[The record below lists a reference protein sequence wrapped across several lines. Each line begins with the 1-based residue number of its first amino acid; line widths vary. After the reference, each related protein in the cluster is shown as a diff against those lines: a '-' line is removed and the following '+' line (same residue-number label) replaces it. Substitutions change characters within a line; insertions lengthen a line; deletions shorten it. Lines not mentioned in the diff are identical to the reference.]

1 MPEAAAHRSP
11 PPPPWREVLRIALP
25 AALGLLSYAVMQ
37 AIDCAL
43 LGRYD
48 TVDQAGAGITFI
60 LVWAAMCPILGT
72 MSGIATFSAQYTGA
86 GRFRRA
92 GRHLRSVLL
101 LAVSA
106 SVPYVFLS
114 LLASDIVKLI
124 APSLPPPVA
133 SAGGTYLG
141 IRLLGM
147 AFVAVGMGT
156 SSFLRGTGDAVTP
169 LKVSVAANVLNFVLD
184 YILIFGRLGLPALG
198 VRGAAIATVTAQAFE
213 ASCFLYLIFSNGG
226 LRRDFRI
233 GFKGRVH
240 WVEVRRLIRVGGPIG
255 AYWTSEAGAWAAF
268 MALFGAY
275 GNEAVVA
282 ANYAAFQ
289 LMHFSFLPVVGLLI
303 AAQALV
309 GKYVGARSPV
319 EARRRAFLSMRMG
332 VAFMSFAALIM
343 LLFRYP
349 LIGLFTTSDEVVA
362 VGAGMMIFVAIL
374 QPFDAMSMTAIG
386 SLRGAGD
393 TVFAFWIMT
402 GAAWLVFVPS
412 TFLIVKVLHAAPA
425 FAWLG
430 AILFMILLAS
440 ITFARL
446 RSRAWES
453 KRV

>member
-1 MPEAAAHRSP
+1 MHEAAASRSAP
-11 PPPPWREVLRIALP
+11 LSPSREVLRIALP

-60 LVWAAMCPILGT
+60 VVWAAMCPILGT

-86 GRFRRA
+86 GRFARA

-101 LAVSA
+101 IAVIVA
-106 SVPYVFLS
+106 IPYVFLS
-114 LLASDIVKLI
+114 FLAPDFVRLI
-124 APSLPPPVA
+124 APSAPVA
-133 SAGGTYLG
+133 AAGGTYLS
-141 IRLLGM
+141 IRLLGV
-147 AFVAVGMGT
+147 AFVAVTMGT

-169 LKVSVAANVLNFVLD
+169 LKVSIAANVLNLVLD
-184 YILIFGRLGLPALG
+184 YALIFGRLGLPELG
-198 VRGAAIATVTAQAFE
+198 VRGAAIATVAAQAFE
-213 ASCFLYLIFSNGG
+213 ASCFLFLIFSNGG

-233 GFKGRVH
+233 GVKGRIH
-240 WVEVRRLIRVGGPIG
+240 WGEVRRLIRVGGPIG
-255 AYWTSEAGAWAAF
+255 AYWTTEAGAWATF

-275 GNEAVVA
+275 GNKAVVA

-309 GKYVGARSPV
+309 GKYVGARDPR
-319 EARRRAFLSMRMG
+319 EARRRGFLCMRMG
-332 VAFMSFAALIM
+332 VAFMSSAALIM
-343 LLFRYP
+343 LVFRRP
-349 LIGLFTTSDEVVA
+349 LIGLFTTSEEVVSI
-362 VGAGMMIFVAIL
+362 GAEVMIFVAIL

-393 TVFAFWIMT
+393 TLFAFWIMT
-402 GAAWLVFVPS
+402 VAAWLAFVPA
-412 TFLIVKVLHAAPA
+412 TFLIVKVLAAAPA
-425 FAWLG
+425 FAWI
-430 AILFMILLAS
+430 AAVLFMILLAA
-440 ITFARL
+440 ITFTRL
-446 RSRAWES
+446 KSRGWES